1 MKFAQLGI
9 GFVVGIIGTGLAV
22 WMMAPGMMLVEIKSP
37 YGPDKSVQMIQ
48 KEMKKLNKEQDV
60 SWVNPDVKPLHKSIK
75 KHGAGDLRPIYLVNL
90 CEPHH
95 AKRILGGDNRK
106 KMSVMM
112 PCTVT
117 VYEKSNGDTYI
128 GYMNAGIMGRL
139 FGGVVAEVM
148 GEVAAQQE
156 EFFTF
161 ATK

>member
-1 MKFAQLGI
+1 MKYAQLGI
-9 GFVVGIIGTGLAV
+9 GFVVGIIVTGFAV
-22 WMMAPGMMLVEIKSP
+22 WMMAPGMMLGEIKSP
-37 YGPDKSVQMIQ
+37 YGPDKTVKMIQ
-48 KEMKKLNKEQDV
+48 KEIKKLNEQEGTE
-60 SWVNPDVKPLHKSIK
+60 WVNPKVKPLHKSIK
-75 KHGAGDLRPIYLVNL
+75 KHGAGDLRPVYLVNL
-90 CEPHH
+90 CEPSH
-95 AKRILGGDNRK
+95 AKRILEGDNRK

-117 VYEKSNGDTYI
+117 VYEKSNGETYI
-128 GYMNAGIMGRL
+128 GHMNPGIMGSM